1 VYLGPERGE
10 EEEEEE
16 EEEESLATFLEIG
29 RARMLAIGEKRVWV
43 DRRTREVEEEEEEVV
58 AVAVAAEAEAEAS
71 STENTRRMFPPP
83 VIKRGLEEPDEMKHE
98 VVHAVVGITGTTA
111 AWTVGSRL
119 IPNVRYQKA
128 KINKMKNP

>member
-1 VYLGPERGE
+1 MYLGPERGE

-43 DRRTREVEEEEEEVV
+43 DRRTREVEEEEEVV

-119 IPNVRYQKA
+119 MANVRYQKA
-128 KINKMKNP
+128 KINKVKNP

>member
-1 VYLGPERGE
+1 MYLGAERG

-43 DRRTREVEEEEEEVV
+43 DRRTREVEEEEEEEEVAV
-58 AVAVAAEAEAEAS
+58 AVAVAAEAEVEAS

-111 AWTVGSRL
+111 AWTVGSKL
-119 IPNVRYQKA
+119 MANVGYQRQIA
-128 KINKMKNP
+128 NL